1 MSEEELIP
9 HGLKWYGNV
18 KDSTSFIRSK
28 YWQYWANLHRKQRLS
43 YIRIPYIYSRWSLSL
58 TFGSSFRVNSICS
71 PTMYSRQIP
80 SNCWASLTSCL
91 LSTTKSVTLNKIE
104 WSFCTASW
112 NLPPV
117 VNWYADLWKRENSR
131 ETVQSLSLADALAC
145 YQANEQG
152 DAGQSTSSYTF
163 KIQYIHKLQTNIII
177 DFWNDL

>member
-1 MSEEELIP
+1 MLTILSKPAQET
-9 HGLKWYGNV
+9 
-18 KDSTSFIRSK
+18 TSFLYK
-28 YWQYWANLHRKQRLS
+28 DTLHLQQVLLLE
-43 YIRIPYIYSRWSLSL
+43 WSLSL

-91 LSTTKSVTLNKIE
+91 LSTTKSVTLNKID

-117 VNWYADLWKRENSR
+117 VNWYADLWKRENSS

-145 YQANEQG
+145 YQANKQG
-152 DAGQSTSSYTF
+152 DAGQSTSSHTF
-163 KIQYIHKLQTNIII
+163 KIIYPQIT
-177 DFWNDL
+177 D